1 MIDVIILSLPHHCPL
16 VSYIPLSK
24 NKIDDRARGRE
35 VATAGGDKAPL
46 AVGEIG

>member
-1 MIDVIILSLPHHCPL
+1 MVDDIILSLLPHCPL

-35 VATAGGDKAPL
+35 VATADGAKATL